1 MSIPKLGFYVAV
13 VLAVTPSYY
22 YTPVEAQQRQQ
33 QSQQPKITLPQL
45 AAQGFEIKAAT
56 PSAFG
61 GAATTVFL
69 QNSTHDTY
77 SCEIFYTSPIKA
89 ASLARETS
97 CELIK

>member
-13 VLAVTPSYY
+13 VLAVTPT

-69 QNSTHDTY
+69 QNNSTHDTY

>member
-13 VLAVTPSYY
+13 VLAVTLIYA
-22 YTPVEAQQRQQ
+22 PVEAQQRQQ
-33 QSQQPKITLPQL
+33 QPQQPKITLPQL

-77 SCEIFYTSPIKA
+77 SCEIFYTSPTTF
-89 ASLARETS
+89 RH
-97 CELIK
+97 